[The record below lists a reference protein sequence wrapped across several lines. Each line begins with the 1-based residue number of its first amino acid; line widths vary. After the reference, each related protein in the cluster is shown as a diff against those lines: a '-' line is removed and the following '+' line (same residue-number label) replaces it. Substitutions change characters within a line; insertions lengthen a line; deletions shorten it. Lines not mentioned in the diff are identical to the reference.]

1 MIEMDF
7 KNEVI
12 KSVPP
17 VVVSGATLF
26 GIKLDDWVI
35 ILTLLYIFIQCV
47 ALTFRIHRD
56 QCIFKFRM
64 QRIYGRRKEDNKFPM
79 GCALHNISEE
89 EIGVPPKQPKKVRSK
104 KPNG

>member
-7 KNEVI
+7 KNEVV
-12 KSVPP
+12 KSIPP

-26 GIKLDDWVI
+26 GLKLDEWVI
-35 ILTLLYIFIQCV
+35 VLTILYIFIQCV

-56 QCIFKFRM
+56 QCIFKFRI
-64 QRIYGRRKEDNKFPM
+64 QRLYGRRRKEDKKLPM

-89 EIGVPPKQPKKVRSK
+89 EIGVPEKTHRVRSK
-104 KPNG
+104 KV

>member
-7 KNEVI
+7 KNEVV
-12 KSVPP
+12 KSIPP

-26 GIKLDDWVI
+26 GLKLDEWVI
-35 ILTLLYIFIQCV
+35 VLTIIYIFIQCV

-64 QRIYGRRKEDNKFPM
+64 QRLYGRRKEDKKLPI
-79 GCALHNISEE
+79 GCALHNITEE
-89 EIGVPPKQPKKVRSK
+89 EIGVPKKRRKEKV
-104 KPNG
+104 

>member
-17 VVVSGATLF
+17 VVVSGFTLF
-26 GIKLDDWVI
+26 GIELNDWVI
-35 ILTLLYIFIQCV
+35 ILTIVYIFIQCV

-56 QCIFKFRM
+56 QCVFKYRM
-64 QRIYGRRKEDNKFPM
+64 KKLYGRRKEDQKIPI
-79 GCALHNISEE
+79 GCSLHNITEE
-89 EIGVPPKQPKKVRSK
+89 EVASELAEVNRDE
-104 KPNG
+104 